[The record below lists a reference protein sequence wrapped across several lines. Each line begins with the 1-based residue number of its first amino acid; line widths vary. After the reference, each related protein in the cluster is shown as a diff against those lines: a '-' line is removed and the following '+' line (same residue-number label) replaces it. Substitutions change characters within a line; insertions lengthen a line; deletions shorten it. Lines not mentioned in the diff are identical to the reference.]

1 MSRIMEY
8 PEAAAVGSG
17 DKLVIDGAAGTRSLA
32 AGDALYRMID
42 ATGNWVLHKS
52 VLRTKNLGSTITP
65 AQVSAITSGTFTD
78 LFVGDYW
85 VINGINWRIIDI
97 NYYLNIAASGLTT
110 TNHLLVM
117 PDKALYTKAW
127 KTVGDASGG
136 WNSSDI
142 FNALDTDAAAFVPS
156 EILNHSLPITM
167 RISSSVS
174 GDASADVPHKM
185 DIASIM
191 QIFGSIQSTT
201 LTARYR
207 TDSKQFAISDLN
219 LSWFCRLCDKNTWT
233 KDVYNASTV
242 YVIPNTL
249 SYYSTASNTTLYG
262 SRPYLAIAK

>member
-17 DKLVIDGAAGTRSLA
+17 DKLIVDGAAGTRSLS
-32 AGDALYRMID
+32 AGNALYRMID

-52 VLRTKNLGSTITP
+52 VLRTKNLGSSITS

-97 NYYLNIAASGLTT
+97 NYYLNIAYSGLTT

-127 KTVGDASGG
+127 KADGNASGG

-142 FNALDTDAAAFVPS
+142 FNTLDTDANAFVPS
-156 EILNHSLPITM
+156 DILNHSLPIAQ
-167 RISSSVS
+167 RISNSLSGNGVSSVS
-174 GDASADVPHKM
+174 RKM
-185 DIASIM
+185 DIASLM
-191 QIFGSIQSTT
+191 QLFGYVSEMI
-201 LTARYR
+201 YR
-207 TDSKQFAISDLN
+207 TDNKRFAIAELN
-219 LSWFCRLCDKNTWT
+219 LSWFNNLCDKNNAWT
-233 KDVYNASTV
+233 KDLFEAARAYVVSNIMSHVGSVSVTESTCG
-242 YVIPNTL
+242 I
-249 SYYSTASNTTLYG
+249 
-262 SRPYLAIAK
+262 RPYLAIAK